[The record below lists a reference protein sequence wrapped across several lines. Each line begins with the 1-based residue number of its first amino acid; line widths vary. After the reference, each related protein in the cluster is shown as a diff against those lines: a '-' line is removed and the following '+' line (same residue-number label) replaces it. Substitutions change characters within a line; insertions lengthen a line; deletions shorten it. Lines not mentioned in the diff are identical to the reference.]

1 MVPAMRQPIPVE
13 PEELVSRVRGN
24 VPEAM
29 RTAPRWSLWRVDKEG
44 HKVPYFGASCT
55 DPETWVDFEE
65 AAEALLGSNA
75 LGLNFATGEGWGA
88 LDLDDVLTAETMPPE
103 ADLALRHIQSYTEGS
118 PSGTGLHVFF
128 QYTGAPPPNRKT
140 PAVEIYHGKHFL
152 SVTGAPW
159 GGRTRLRDCT
169 VGARR
174 IAEALTPKTPLP
186 MWKPHRRLVVP
197 EDDRA
202 LIEKMFDS
210 KNGAKIQRLWS
221 GETLHKSPSESD
233 LSLMSY
239 LVFWTDGDES
249 RAVDLFLQS
258 GRGKRAKAQRPDY
271 LRRMVKKVVR

>member
-44 HKVPYFGASCT
+44 HKVPCFGASCT
-55 DPETWVDFEE
+55 DPETWGNFEE

-75 LGLNFATGEGWGA
+75 LGLNFATGGGWGGA
-88 LDLDDVLTAETMPPE
+88 DFDECLVGDMPPMGE
-103 ADLALRHIQSYTEGS
+103 LALRHIQSYTEVS

-174 IAEALTPKTPLP
+174 IAEALTPKTPPP

-210 KNGAKIQRLWS
+210 KGGDKIRRLWS

-258 GRGKRAKAQRPDY
+258 GRGERAKAQRPDY

>member
-1 MVPAMRQPIPVE
+1 MRAPLYVE
-13 PEELVSRVRGN
+13 PQELADRIREN

-29 RTAPRWSLWRVDKEG
+29 REAPRWSLWNVNKEG
-44 HKVPYFGASCT
+44 RKVPCFRASCT

-65 AAEALLGSNA
+65 AAEALLGSDA

-103 ADLALRHIQSYTEGS
+103 ADLALRHIQSYCEVS

-128 QYTGAPPPNRKT
+128 QYTGAPPENRKT
-140 PAVEIYHGKHFL
+140 PVVELYFEKHFM
-152 SVTGAPW
+152 SVTGDTW
-159 GGRTRLRDCT
+159 GGRTRLRDCSG
-169 VGARR
+169 GARR
-174 IAEALTPKTPLP
+174 IAEALAPKTPLP

-210 KNGAKIQRLWS
+210 KGGDKIRRLWS

-258 GRGKRAKAQRPDY
+258 GRGERAKAHRPDY